1 MKKFIKMPLFWSTI
15 VLGLLTIVFAFATY
29 ALAER
34 VDDMNSALSKYN
46 MYYDSKDKDIYSD
59 SSSSDSKT
67 SDNSSSTKESST
79 TSSSETETS
88 YSSSSEETF
97 DPNNYAVPDFA
108 TWNHDQLEHDK
119 KIQITGTV
127 VQNMEDDG
135 IYYLRVA
142 MDDDHS
148 KIVMVGISK
157 YVYDDVIAENDNV
170 TFYGVAKGLTSYES
184 TLGKTV
190 TLPLMY
196 GHYYNINSYGN

>member
-1 MKKFIKMPLFWSTI
+1 MKRKNEGAVRNLITLCLITLAV
-15 VLGLLTIVFAFATY
+15 VLGIAVFGTVLKEKQSENKIVA
-29 ALAER
+29 
-34 VDDMNSALSKYN
+34 
-46 MYYDSKDKDIYSD
+46 
-59 SSSSDSKT
+59 SSSSNVDDS
-67 SDNSSSTKESST
+67 DDY
-79 TSSSETETS
+79 SSEDDNDYN
-88 YSSSSEETF
+88 YSSSSSSNYSSSSSSETF
-97 DPNNYAVPDFA
+97 DPNNYEVPDFA